1 MLMPRTPIGMSMPTN
16 QRQRA
21 LQVIE
26 IAKID
31 TTQNMREVSQAGI
44 EELQR
49 SIEING
55 LEQPIG
61 VYQTPKGYQLI
72 FGARRLAAVTANKS
86 DSILA
91 FVYSPMTPEQAA
103 ELRLSENVHRLD
115 PTPAET
121 ATAVSKIMETE
132 LQRLPGAQEFK
143 LKPAWDRI
151 SPENRA
157 KVIEATAARIGKT
170 VGWVRDMAYLMRLSP
185 KVMKLV
191 QDGILPIPHAREIS
205 KVYDHAAQNEIAAA
219 AKIHD
224 PGENPMSISGV
235 KHLCGKNLFRLTQV
249 PWKLDAEFAG
259 KPACN
264 GCPHN
269 TLSQPGLFERGRSCE
284 DLRSGPRHAEHDEP
298 KSGVCTH
305 APCFRHKTRAA
316 SAAASATVGKI
327 VARRAAKPAKPK
339 AGEKPAPPVIIPPFL
354 QPAQIENRV
363 KIRTERAKSHPTK
376 QKDSKAQEKKRK
388 QEERRRAAEQAKHEL
403 RQKTEE
409 WGNKQEPLL
418 IAHLRKTP
426 GALAAFVAASLT
438 KPMSSI
444 QDYFNSNES
453 MKKQLNS
460 PQLASSIKCIASP
473 SIKALDQIAAAA
485 IEHHQGV
492 INYRTIAAADLLD
505 RIAKASGFKPT
516 EPRPQLATPAKDTAE
531 EDEDGD
537 D

>member
-224 PGENPMSISGV
+224 PARTRCRS
-235 KHLCGKNLFRLTQV
+235 
-249 PWKLDAEFAG
+249 AG
-259 KPACN
+259 
-264 GCPHN
+264 
-269 TLSQPGLFERGRSCE
+269 
-284 DLRSGPRHAEHDEP
+284 
-298 KSGVCTH
+298 
-305 APCFRHKTRAA
+305 
-316 SAAASATVGKI
+316 
-327 VARRAAKPAKPK
+327 
-339 AGEKPAPPVIIPPFL
+339 
-354 QPAQIENRV
+354 
-363 KIRTERAKSHPTK
+363 
-376 QKDSKAQEKKRK
+376 
-388 QEERRRAAEQAKHEL
+388 
-403 RQKTEE
+403 
-409 WGNKQEPLL
+409 
-418 IAHLRKTP
+418 
-426 GALAAFVAASLT
+426 
-438 KPMSSI
+438 
-444 QDYFNSNES
+444 
-453 MKKQLNS
+453 
-460 PQLASSIKCIASP
+460 
-473 SIKALDQIAAAA
+473 
-485 IEHHQGV
+485 
-492 INYRTIAAADLLD
+492 
-505 RIAKASGFKPT
+505 
-516 EPRPQLATPAKDTAE
+516 
-531 EDEDGD
+531 
-537 D
+537 